1 MITKKALLE
10 EIDALTLQ
18 IWSQNDRIRN
28 LEEEVFGSKEKAIKV
43 SLGKKNKKEKALK
56 KAIKSVTKQPRT
68 KDGKFAKKN

>member
-10 EIDALTLQ
+10 AIDELTLQ
-18 IWSQNDRIRN
+18 IWRQGDRILN
-28 LEEEVFGSKEKAIKV
+28 LEEEVFGSKKKAIKV
-43 SLGKKNKKEKALK
+43 SLNKKDKEDKALK